1 MSYQWLLLFFGV
13 VGFVCLALGTL
24 SRRREPRQPEDQ
36 P

>member
-24 SRRREPRQPEDQ
+24 SRRSSR
-36 P
+36 